1 MLRVIKL
8 SKYYGAHTVL
18 DKISF
23 NVERGNKIALTGF
36 NGSGKT
42 TLLNILAGNE
52 SYSNGTL
59 QMREGVTV
67 GFVPQDPSAHSSLV
81 VRDLLAQATD
91 LPDDAF
97 WRRAAI
103 MLAGFMLPDDIVGRR
118 MGELSSGQKTKVF
131 LTQVLLQ
138 NVDLLLLDEPT
149 NNLDLPALIWL
160 EDYLQHL
167 DAACIIVSHDRAF
180 LDAVTN
186 KVFEIDWFHHT
197 LHISHARYSDYI
209 RERQKEHDRML
220 HEHELQQE
228 ELQRLKTLAVYKQER
243 GRAGSKWKSNDNDKM
258 LHGFKQ
264 NRAGKSFKDAKV
276 TYGRIK
282 RMEFTE
288 KPQERR
294 GLSIG
299 IDAHHVDGPRTIT
312 FKDVVCGYKNGFTV
326 GPVSFDIPFG
336 KKICIVGPNG
346 TGKSTILKTIT
357 GTLSPLSGERSIDS
371 GVRFGNFMQ
380 EHELL
385 PKQKTLMNFFK
396 DHLNAPRELVH
407 NHLVHFGFS
416 EAAINGPIKL
426 LSPGGRARLLF
437 AYFAAMQVNVLIL
450 DEPTNHLDM
459 EAEAALEEALTQFAG
474 TIIAVSHDRR
484 FVESV
489 SFDAYY
495 VTSEAAGIER
505 VPSIDGYVA
514 AMELRA
520 KKLLRMLRK

>member
-1 MLRVIKL
+1 MLKVIKL
-8 SKYYGAHTVL
+8 SKYYGAQTVL

-23 NVERGNKIALTGF
+23 NLERGNKVALTGF

-59 QMREGVTV
+59 QVRDDISI
-67 GFVPQDPSAHSSLV
+67 GFVPQDPSGHSSTL
-81 VRDLLAQATD
+81 VRDLLAQASEA
-91 LPDDAF
+91 PDEAF
-97 WRRAAI
+97 WRRADI
-103 MLAGFMLPDDIVGRR
+103 MLAGFMLPADIKERR
-118 MGELSSGQKTKVF
+118 LGALSSGQKTKVF
-131 LTQVLLQ
+131 LTQVLLKD
-138 NVDLLLLDEPT
+138 VDLLLLDEPT

-160 EDYLQHL
+160 EDYLKAV

-197 LHISHARYSDYI
+197 LHISHAKYSDYML
-209 RERQKEHDRML
+209 ERQKEHNRML

-228 ELQRLKTLAVYKQER
+228 ELKRLKTLAVYKQER

-282 RMEFTE
+282 RMEFTD
-288 KPQERR
+288 KPKERR
-294 GLSIG
+294 DLLIA
-299 IDAHHVDGPRTIT
+299 IDVLQAEGPRNIVL
-312 FKDVVCGYKNGFTV
+312 KDVVCGYKDGFTV
-326 GPVSFDIPFG
+326 GPVSFDVPFG

-357 GTLSPLSGERSIDS
+357 GTLAPHAGERVVDS

-385 PKQKTLMNFFK
+385 PKEKTLGNFFK
-396 DHLNAPRELVH
+396 DHLNISRELVH
-407 NHLVHFGFS
+407 NHLVQFGFT
-416 EAAINGPIKL
+416 ETAINGPIKR

-459 EAEAALEEALTQFAG
+459 EAEAALEDALKQFKG
-474 TIIAVSHDRR
+474 TVIAVSHDRR
-484 FVESV
+484 FVESIP
-489 SFDAYY
+489 FDAYY
-495 VTSEAAGIER
+495 VTSEEGIER
-505 VPSIDGYVA
+505 VPSIDVYVS

-520 KKLLRMLRK
+520 KKLLRMLSK

>member
-1 MLRVIKL
+1 MLKVIKL
-8 SKYYGAHTVL
+8 SKYYGAQTVL

-23 NVERGNKIALTGF
+23 NLERGNKVALTGF

-42 TLLNILAGNE
+42 TLLNILAGTE

-59 QMREGVTV
+59 QVRDDITI
-67 GFVPQDPSAHSSLV
+67 GFVPQDPSGHSSVL
-81 VRDLLAQATD
+81 VRDVLAEAAQT
-91 LPDDAF
+91 LNDAF
-97 WRRAAI
+97 WRRADI
-103 MLAGFMLPDDIVGRR
+103 MLAGFMLPTEVKDRR
-118 MGELSSGQKTKVF
+118 LGELSSGQKTKVF
-131 LTQVLLQ
+131 LAQVLLKD
-138 NVDLLLLDEPT
+138 VDLLLLDEPT

-160 EDYLQHL
+160 EDYLKTV

-197 LHISHARYSDYI
+197 LHVSHARYSDYI
-209 RERQKEHDRML
+209 LERQREHNRLL

-228 ELQRLKTLAVYKQER
+228 ELKRLKTLAVYKQER

-282 RMEFTE
+282 RMEFTD

-294 GLSIG
+294 SLQIAL
-299 IDAHHVDGPRTIT
+299 DDVHDEGPRDIVL
-312 FKDVVCGYKNGFTV
+312 KDVVCGYDDGFTI

-357 GTLSPLSGERSIDS
+357 GTLAPRSGERSVAS

-385 PKQKTLMNFFK
+385 PKEKTLLSFFK

-407 NHLVHFGFS
+407 NHLVQFGFS
-416 EAAINGPIKL
+416 EAAITGPIKR

-437 AYFAAMQVNVLIL
+437 AYFAAMRVNVLIL

-459 EAEAALEEALTQFAG
+459 EAEAALEESLKQFAG
-474 TIIAVSHDRR
+474 TVITVSHDRR
-484 FVESV
+484 FVESIP
-489 SFDAYY
+489 FDSYY
-495 VTSEAAGIER
+495 VTSEDGVAR
-505 VPSIDGYVA
+505 VENIDAYVA
-514 AMELRA
+514 TMEQRA
-520 KKLLRMLRK
+520 KKLLRMLSK